1 MKQILPFVKTPSNL
15 ALQALEMTPLG
26 LVVKIKHTTGAVETL

>member
-15 ALQALEMTPLG
+15 AIQALEMTPLG
-26 LVVKIKHTTGAVETL
+26 LVGKNWKHYRCK